1 MQKHAQIDWPLIVA
15 LLVLVGAGLVTMY
28 SCTGQSYYFSRQ
40 IIWTS
45 FGFAVFLGASLID
58 WRFLRRGEILVGLYL
73 AAIGLLLLLTVIGA
87 TVRGAQSWFELGG
100 FSLQPA
106 DFVKVLLVLVLAKYF
121 SRRHVAI
128 ASPRHIIISG
138 LYAAVPFLLILMQ
151 PDFGSAVII
160 ASIWLGLALIA
171 GISKK
176 HLFLLFGAG
185 LVGVFSLWFF
195 VFTPIQ
201 KARVTS
207 FLNPLADVRG
217 AGYNAFQ
224 SMVAVGSGQWFGKG
238 VCYGTQ
244 SRLSFLPE
252 YQTDFIFAAFSEE
265 WGLVGVFFLFS
276 AFGYIFYYILRAAYV
291 AESNFESLYGL
302 GVAIFLAAHVT
313 IHIGM
318 NVGLLPVTGLPLPLV
333 SYGGSHIV
341 VEFLS
346 LGILS
351 GMRRY
356 ERAAHRESARQE
368 FFSLS

>member
-185 LVGVFSLWFF
+185 L
-195 VFTPIQ
+195 
-201 KARVTS
+201 
-207 FLNPLADVRG
+207 
-217 AGYNAFQ
+217 
-224 SMVAVGSGQWFGKG
+224 
-238 VCYGTQ
+238 
-244 SRLSFLPE
+244 
-252 YQTDFIFAAFSEE
+252 
-265 WGLVGVFFLFS
+265 
-276 AFGYIFYYILRAAYV
+276 
-291 AESNFESLYGL
+291 ESL
-302 GVAIFLAAHVT
+302 
-313 IHIGM
+313 
-318 NVGLLPVTGLPLPLV
+318 
-333 SYGGSHIV
+333 
-341 VEFLS
+341 
-346 LGILS
+346 
-351 GMRRY
+351 
-356 ERAAHRESARQE
+356 
-368 FFSLS
+368 